1 MNSWRRPPD
10 RRNSKCKGH
19 GAEMGFAGSRN
30 SKQHSVAVDSGVPVG
45 MGDYFQEFIPR
56 NHISCESGSLVTC

>member
-1 MNSWRRPPD
+1 MQRQ
-10 RRNSKCKGH
+10 